1 MIDTNVHTQL
11 EQARLETARAIVA
24 YQGHRIDE
32 VDRHLASA
40 IATLATISHALK
52 TSNSWELPTELAWH
66 RGQDGTWWIIDPN
79 SDDTLRLVNDCHRGP
94 LLDRPD
100 AALLTDLLHRRNAA
114 ERRRPNAV
122 VTSTTPRDWNIEL
135 AVLGHWHW
143 SPPTR
148 LHGWWAVPT
157 NPHSAFDVVP
167 LRDVTTLWEK
177 RAREAHPIV
186 AKLVDER
193 DAAER
198 GR

>member
-24 YQGHRIDE
+24 YHGHRIDE

-40 IATLATISHALK
+40 IAMLATISHALK
-52 TSNSWELPTELAWH
+52 TSNPWELPTDLAWH

-100 AALLTDLLHRRNAA
+100 AAHLTDLLHRRNAA
-114 ERRRPNAV
+114 EPRRRNAV
-122 VTSTTPRDWNIEL
+122 VTSTTPRDWNTEL
-135 AVLGHWHW
+135 AAIDEGSWDW
-143 SPPTR
+143 SAPTEFC
-148 LHGWWAVPT
+148 GWWAVQRGRGVAVAPI
-157 NPHSAFDVVP
+157 
-167 LRDVTTLWEK
+167 RDVTCRGEK
-177 RAREAHPIV
+177 STRELHHHV

-193 DAAER
+193 DDVER